1 MVVAQPQEQPPV
13 RMSETEYLDFE
24 EQSETRHE
32 FANGKVYAMAGS
44 DWKHAMITQS
54 TSSALYAQLRGKGCR
69 VSSTD
74 LRLKVNS
81 KKVSYRYP
89 DVMVIC
95 GELQLAENRTDT
107 ITNPTLIVEVLS
119 PSTALEDRNA
129 KLDEYRALASVQD
142 YILVSVDEAKV
153 EVFSR
158 YESDKWLYEAVKG
171 LDASIDLPSL
181 SCILG
186 LADIY
191 EQVIM
196 NDDDNADETDL

>member
-1 MVVAQPQEQPPV
+1 MAMVHQQERPV
-13 RMSETEYLDFE
+13 RMSELEYLEFE
-24 EQSETRHE
+24 SHSDIRHE
-32 FANGKVYAMAGS
+32 FVNGNVYALAGS

-54 TSSALYAQLRGKGCR
+54 TSSALYTQLRGKGCR

-74 LRLKVNS
+74 LRLKVDS

-95 GELQLAENRTDT
+95 DDPQFAPNRTDT

-129 KLDEYRALASVQD
+129 KWDEYRALASVQD
-142 YILVSVDEAKV
+142 YMLVSVDEAKV

-158 YESDKWLYEAVKG
+158 QKSGKWLYEAVKG
-171 LDASIDLPSL
+171 VDARIELPSL
-181 SCILG
+181 SCTLS
-186 LADIY
+186 LAEMY
-191 EQVIM
+191 EQVPLK
-196 NDDDNADETDL
+196 NDDTSGEINQ